1 MLRIAVCSI
10 WILFCSVQFKEIA
23 RSVFG
28 VRVAFQANSSY
39 TTFVCF
45 LDNGRVLTNKRV
57 VSQDEFI
64 KIVSGY
70 WPSIYNPKRINY
82 FEERNIGCG
91 VAIDSFNPKL
101 TNTFCPSIDSL
112 WKIRF
117 STYPYRSSAEDG
129 WSNKL
134 HKPSP
139 AQEIYLY
146 NNYGIRQI
154 DADFFLD
161 TNFWK
166 LMNDVVDPTWIR
178 NYKSLR

>member
-1 MLRIAVCSI
+1 MLRLLIISI
-10 WILFCSVQFKEIA
+10 WIVSCSVQFKEIA

-28 VRVAFQANSSY
+28 VRIAFQANSAY

-45 LDNGRVLTNKRV
+45 LDNGRVYTNKRI

-64 KIVSGY
+64 KIASGY

-82 FEERNIGCG
+82 FEERTLACG
-91 VAIDSFNPKL
+91 VDVDSFSRK
-101 TNTFCPSIDSL
+101 TSTYCPSFDSL

-117 STYPYRSSAEDG
+117 STYPYQGSSEEG

-134 HKPSP
+134 HKPAP
-139 AQEIYLY
+139 PQEIYLY
-146 NNYGIRQI
+146 NNYGIKQI

-166 LMNDVVDPTWIR
+166 LLNDVVDPVWIN

>member
-1 MLRIAVCSI
+1 MTEL
-10 WILFCSVQFKEIA
+10 A
-23 RSVFG
+23 RGIFG
-28 VRVAFQANSSY
+28 VRVAFQANSAY
-39 TTFVCF
+39 TTYVCF
-45 LDNGRVLTNKRV
+45 LDNGRVLTHKRV
-57 VSQDEFI
+57 VSQDEFV

-82 FEERNIGCG
+82 FQERTLACG
-91 VAIDSFNPKL
+91 VAVDSFSLK
-101 TNTFCPSIDSL
+101 TSTYCPSFDSL

-117 STYPYRSSAEDG
+117 STYPFRTSAEPG

-134 HKPSP
+134 HKPAP
-139 AQEIYLY
+139 AQEIFLY
-146 NNYGIRQI
+146 NNYNIKQI

-166 LMNDVVDPTWIR
+166 LLNDVVDTSWIN